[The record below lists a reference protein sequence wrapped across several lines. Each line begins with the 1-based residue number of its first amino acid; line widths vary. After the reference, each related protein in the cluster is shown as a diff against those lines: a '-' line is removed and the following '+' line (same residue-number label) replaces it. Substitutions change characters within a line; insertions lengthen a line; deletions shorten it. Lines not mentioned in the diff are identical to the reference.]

1 MEDGGGRRLGLCMFC
16 LIPALLIRGAAAE
29 GTVPAAAGGGSTA
42 FLWTLAAFLVL
53 FANFIAVA
61 ETALASASKVKL
73 KVLEEKGDRRAALV
87 LRLLEGF
94 DRTISAILILTNIS
108 HIAAASLVTVAVNR
122 LWGLNA
128 VSVGALATT
137 LVLFFFA
144 EMLPKSFAKKY
155 ADRLCLYTA
164 GPLDL
169 MCRLLRPLTAVL
181 SAIGS
186 AAAGRGG
193 AEEPVSVT
201 EEEIHDIIDGM
212 TEEGS
217 LDEEQG
223 DLISS
228 ALEFNEL
235 TVESILTPRVDLK
248 AVDIDD
254 DPEEILAF
262 IRSQN
267 HSRLP
272 VYEGTIDNIIGILSI
287 RRYLRAYLQATGAWE
302 EGCVPDPEKLR
313 SLNLRKLLD
322 EAMYVTENS
331 KVNELLPRMSRERQS
346 IAIVTDHY
354 GGTVGIVT
362 VEDILESLVGEI
374 WDEEDVVEEPVID
387 LKNGSFLVDAGE
399 TVSDAFWE
407 IGFEDPED
415 DEALMNKRV
424 GEWVFEHFNAV
435 PRVRDHFEYGGLKV
449 YVARMEHNR
458 IRKVMMKLPGDAKAP
473 VSDAPA
479 AKAAAEGGEGK

>member
-1 MEDGGGRRLGLCMFC
+1 MDDGGRTAGLW
-16 LIPALLIRGAAAE
+16 L
-29 GTVPAAAGGGSTA
+29 
-42 FLWTLAAFLVL
+42 LAAVLVL
-53 FANFIAVA
+53 FANYIAVA
-61 ETALASASKVKL
+61 ETALASASRVKM

-87 LRLLEGF
+87 LRLLDGF

-108 HIAAASLVTVAVNR
+108 HIAAASLVTVAVNQ

-128 VSVGALATT
+128 VSIGALVTT

-164 GPLDL
+164 GPLDV

-186 AAAGRGG
+186 AAVRRSGDD
-193 AEEPVSVT
+193 EEPVSVT
-201 EEEIHDIIDGM
+201 EEEIHEIIDDM
-212 TEEGS
+212 TEKGS

-228 ALEFNEL
+228 ALEFNDL
-235 TVESILTPRVDLK
+235 TVESILTPRVDVA

-254 DPEEILAF
+254 DPEAILAF
-262 IRSQN
+262 IRGQN

-287 RRYLRAYLQATGAWE
+287 RRYLRAYLKAAGAWD
-302 EGCVPDPEKLR
+302 GDAAPDEEKLR

-322 EAMYVTENS
+322 EPLYVTENS
-331 KVNELLPRMSRERQS
+331 KVDELLPRMSRERQS

-399 TVSDAFWE
+399 TVADAFWE

-415 DEALMNKRV
+415 DESLMNKRV
-424 GEWVFEHFNAV
+424 GEWVYEHFTAV
-435 PRVRDHFEYGGLKV
+435 PRVRDHFEYLGLKV

-458 IRKVMMKLPGDAKAP
+458 IRKVMMKLPTADR
-473 VSDAPA
+473 DAPSGGRGA
-479 AKAAAEGGEGK
+479 DEGRRSAPPSAEAEGGDGK

>member
-1 MEDGGGRRLGLCMFC
+1 MF
-16 LIPALLIRGAAAE
+16 PALFALRSACAE
-29 GTVPAAAGGGSTA
+29 EISAHGGAGGSGTA
-42 FLWTLAAFLVL
+42 GLWILAGFLVL
-53 FANFIAVA
+53 FANYIAVA
-61 ETALASASKVKL
+61 ETALASASRVKL
-73 KVLEEKGDRRAALV
+73 KVLDEKGDPRAALV
-87 LRLLEGF
+87 LQLLDGF

-108 HIAAASLVTVAVNR
+108 HITAASLVTVAVEKI
-122 LWGLNA
+122 WTLNA
-128 VSVGALATT
+128 VSVGALVTT

-155 ADRLCLYTA
+155 ADRLCLATA
-164 GPLDL
+164 RPLDV
-169 MCRLLRPLTAVL
+169 MCRILRPLTAVL
-181 SAIGS
+181 SAIG
-186 AAAGRGG
+186 AAASKNAVG
-193 AEEPVSVT
+193 EEDAVSVT
-201 EEEIHDIIDGM
+201 EEEIHEIIDDM

-228 ALEFNEL
+228 ALEFNDL
-235 TVESILTPRVDLK
+235 TVESILTPRVDLA

-287 RRYLRAYLQATGAWE
+287 RRYLRAYLKVTGAWD
-302 EGCVPDPEKLR
+302 GDVSPDKEKLK

-322 EAMYVTENS
+322 EPLYVTETS
-331 KVNELLPRMSRERQS
+331 KVDELLPKMSRERQS

-374 WDEEDVVEEPVID
+374 WDEEDEVEERVID

-399 TVSDAFWE
+399 TVADAFWE
-407 IGFEDPED
+407 IGFDDPED
-415 DEALMNKRV
+415 DETLMNKRV
-424 GEWVFEHFNAV
+424 GEWVYEHFTAV
-435 PRVRDHFEYGGLKV
+435 PRARDHFEYYRLKV

-458 IRKVMMKLPGDAKAP
+458 IRKVMMKVPVGDRDGEKPAEDRDEKL
-473 VSDAPA
+473 SDDPSPE
-479 AKAAAEGGEGK
+479 KAEGGEDR

>member
-1 MEDGGGRRLGLCMFC
+1 MDDGGRTAGLW
-16 LIPALLIRGAAAE
+16 LLAAA
-29 GTVPAAAGGGSTA
+29 
-42 FLWTLAAFLVL
+42 LVV
-53 FANFIAVA
+53 FANYIAVA
-61 ETALASASKVKL
+61 ETALASVSRVKI
-73 KVLEEKGDRRAALV
+73 KVLEEKGNRRAALV
-87 LRLLEGF
+87 LQLLDRF
-94 DRTISAILILTNIS
+94 DRTISAILILTNIA
-108 HIAAASLVTVAVNR
+108 HIAAASLVTVAVNQ
-122 LWGLNA
+122 LWGLTA
-128 VSVGALATT
+128 VSVAGLVTT

-144 EMLPKSFAKKY
+144 EMLPKSFAKMY
-155 ADRLCLYTA
+155 PVRLCLATA
-164 GPLDL
+164 VPLSL
-169 MCRLLRPLTAVL
+169 MCRALRPLTAVL
-181 SAIGS
+181 SFI
-186 AAAGRGG
+186 GG
-193 AEEPVSVT
+193 AAVRRLDGDEEPVSVT
-201 EEEIHDIIDGM
+201 EEEIHEIIDDM

-217 LDEEQG
+217 LNEEQG

-228 ALEFNEL
+228 ALEFNDL
-235 TVESILTPRVDLK
+235 TVESILTPRVDVA

-254 DPEEILAF
+254 DPEEILTF
-262 IRSQN
+262 IRGQN

-272 VYEGTIDNIIGILSI
+272 VYEGTVDNIIGILSI
-287 RRYLRAYLQATGAWE
+287 RRYLRAYLQATGAWDADAS
-302 EGCVPDPEKLR
+302 PDEEKLR

-322 EAMYVTENS
+322 EPLFVTENT
-331 KVNELLPRMSRERQS
+331 KVDELLPRMSRERQT

-399 TVSDAFWE
+399 TVFDAFWE

-415 DEALMNKRV
+415 DETLMNKRV

-458 IRKVMMKLPGDAKAP
+458 IRKVMMKLPGGAKAP
-473 VSDAPA
+473 ASEGPD